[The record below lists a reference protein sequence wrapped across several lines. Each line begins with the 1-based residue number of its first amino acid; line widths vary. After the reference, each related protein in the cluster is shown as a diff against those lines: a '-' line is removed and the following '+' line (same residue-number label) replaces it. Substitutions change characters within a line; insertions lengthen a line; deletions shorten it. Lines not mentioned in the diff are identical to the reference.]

1 MHKNHHIL
9 IKYNRKERTV
19 QMNDLFK
26 RHITYLCIL
35 FSLFGCDKKEHD
47 EQAEATS
54 LLKSPTIA
62 IPSTVQNQPR
72 NPALINPND
81 LENMQQAPPYFTVTF
96 TTTKGTFVAESHR
109 EWAPHGVDRFYTLV
123 KNGYYSNNAFFRVVP
138 NFIVQFGINP
148 DVAINAAWNKME
160 IPDDVTLIANTR
172 GTLSYGTRG
181 PDTRTTHLIINFKD
195 NSQHLD
201 PTNAVISRVIEGMS
215 IVDNIYSGYG
225 DLPQF
230 GGKSPEPQRINQE
243 GNSFLA
249 VEYPELDY
257 ILSTEITTVNE

>member
-1 MHKNHHIL
+1 
-9 IKYNRKERTV
+9 
-19 QMNDLFK
+19 MNDLFK

-35 FSLFGCDKKEHD
+35 FSLFGCDKKEHN
-47 EQAEATS
+47 EQAATIS
-54 LLKSPTIA
+54 SLKSSSIPTPNI
-62 IPSTVQNQPR
+62 VQNQLQSA
-72 NPALINPND
+72 ALINPYD
-81 LENMQQAPPYFTVTF
+81 SKNMQQAPPYFKVTF
-96 TTTKGTFVAESHR
+96 TTTKGTFVAESRR
-109 EWAPHGVDRFYTLV
+109 EWAPHGVDRFYALIR
-123 KNGYYSNNAFFRVVP
+123 NGYYTNNAFFRVVP

-148 DVAINAAWNKME
+148 DTAINAVWNKME
-160 IPDDVTLIANTR
+160 ILDDATLIANTR

-201 PTNAVISRVIEGMS
+201 PTNAVIARVMEGMN

-230 GGKSPEPQRINQE
+230 GGKSPEPQRINKE

-249 VEYPELDY
+249 VEYPKLDY
-257 ILSTEITTVNE
+257 ILSTEITTTVN